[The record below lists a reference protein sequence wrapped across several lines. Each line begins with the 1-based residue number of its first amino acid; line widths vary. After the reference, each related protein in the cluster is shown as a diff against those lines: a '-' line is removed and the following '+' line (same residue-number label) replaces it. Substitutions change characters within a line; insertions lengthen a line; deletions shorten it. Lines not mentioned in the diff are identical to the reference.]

1 MSLLE
6 GKVAVITG
14 GTSGIGAHTA
24 AVFVKE
30 GAKVV
35 LAGRRSEVGDAL
47 VAKLGSAASFIRTD
61 VVQDSDVK
69 AMIARALAAHGR
81 IDCLFNNAGTPG
93 RMVGIADMD
102 MDDFEETMAVH
113 VRGVASGMKF
123 VAPVMLQQRTGS
135 IINMA
140 SVAGLRA
147 GLTAHVY
154 AAAKAA
160 VIQLTR
166 SVAVELGEYG
176 IRVNSI
182 APGPILTGIFGK
194 GAGVSHDAADH
205 AADATRDAFATF
217 IGQRL
222 AFPRAGL
229 PEDVAQAALYLASD
243 ASSFVNGHNLI
254 IDGGLVAGRKWSAGV
269 ADREALVRV
278 VRNQD

>member
-1 MSLLE
+1 MGVLE

-35 LAGRRSEVGDAL
+35 LAGRRSDMGDAL
-47 VAKLGSAASFIRTD
+47 VARFGSAASFIRTD
-61 VVQDSDVK
+61 VARESDVQ
-69 AMIARALAAHGR
+69 AMIAHAVAVRGR

-93 RMVGIADMD
+93 RMAGIADID
-102 MDDFEETMAVH
+102 MDHFDETIAVH
-113 VRGVASGMKF
+113 VRGVALGMKF
-123 VAPVMLQQRTGS
+123 VAPAMLQQRTGS

-140 SVAGLRA
+140 SVAGFRA
-147 GLTAHVY
+147 GLTGHAY

-160 VIQLTR
+160 ILQLTR
-166 SVAVELGEYG
+166 SVAVELGEHG

-194 GAGVSHDAADH
+194 GAGATDDAADH
-205 AADATRDAFATF
+205 AADAAKDAFTTF
-217 IGQRL
+217 IGRRL
-222 AFPRAGL
+222 PMPRAGL

-243 ASSFVNGHNLI
+243 ASSFVNGHTLV
-254 IDGGLVAGRKWSAGV
+254 IDGGLAAGRKWSAGV
-269 ADREALVRV
+269 ADREALARMVR
-278 VRNQD
+278 Q